1 MTPQIFPLMS
11 FAPIDAHQHFWTYRP
26 ESFPWINA
34 DMRILKQDFYPEMLF
49 REQARIGFEASIAV
63 QARQSREETEFLLDL
78 AAHDAR
84 IEGVVGWVDLQAD
97 EVAQQLARWADH
109 PQLVGIRH
117 IVHDEP
123 DEDWLLRPAVMRG
136 LQLLPKY
143 GLTYDLLLFP
153 QHISR
158 AIQVVDQL
166 PELTFVL
173 DHIAKPPI
181 KLGLLAPWE
190 AEFRALAERPNVY
203 CKLSGLVT
211 EADWGSWAAKDFEPY
226 LSVAWEAFGEDR
238 LMIGSDW
245 PVCLLAGEY
254 AEVMNVVMDFLTQF
268 PLETRQKVLGNNC
281 RKAYG
286 LGGND

>member
-1 MTPQIFPLMS
+1 MAFS
-11 FAPIDAHQHFWTYRP
+11 PIDAHQHFWTYVP
-26 ESFPWINA
+26 EAFPWIND
-34 DMRILKQDFYPEMLF
+34 DMRILKQDFYPETLF
-49 REQARIGFEASIAV
+49 REQARVGFEASIAV
-63 QARQSREETEFLLDL
+63 QARQSVAETQFLLDL
-78 AAHDAR
+78 AKHDPR
-84 IEGVVGWVDLQAD
+84 IEGVVGWVDLQA
-97 EVAQQLARWADH
+97 EQVEEQLSGWSDNPH
-109 PQLVGIRH
+109 LVGVRH

-123 DEDWLLRPAVMRG
+123 DEDWLLRPEVLRG
-136 LQLLPKY
+136 LKALTPM

-158 AIQVVDQL
+158 AIQVVDQM

-203 CKLSGLVT
+203 CKLSGMVT
-211 EADWGSWAAKDFEPY
+211 EADWGSWETKDLDPY
-226 LSVAWEAFGEDR
+226 LHVAWEAFGEDR

-254 AEVMNVVMDFLTQF
+254 AEVMNVVLDFLTQF
-268 PLETRQKVLGNNC
+268 SGETSEKVLGNNC
-281 RKAYG
+281 RNAYG
-286 LGGND
+286 LVGEGTGGLGNGG